1 MFLYN
6 WRKEQIAEAFDILEV
21 KDDLGGKGYILLN
34 TLRRV
39 LTTLGEKM
47 SEEEVDAFIED
58 MDLKESS
65 QITKEQFLSAF
76 DITR

>member
-1 MFLYN
+1 MLLYN

-21 KDDLGGKGYILLN
+21 KDGEGGKGYILLN

-47 SEEEVDAFIED
+47 SEDED
-58 MDLKESS
+58 V
-65 QITKEQFLSAF
+65 
-76 DITR
+76 